1 MMFQLDMVC
10 VNLII
15 QVHKSLFYT
24 MVFTV
29 IFFYRAT
36 ISENDVESEILSCII

>member
-15 QVHKSLFYT
+15 QVHKSPFYAT
-24 MVFTV
+24 VFTV
-29 IFFYRAT
+29 IFYRTT
-36 ISENDVESEILSCII
+36 ISENDVQSQIMSCII

>member
-10 VNLII
+10 VNLIV
-15 QVHKSLFYT
+15 QVHKSPFYA

-29 IFFYRAT
+29 IFLQSY
-36 ISENDVESEILSCII
+36 D

>member
-15 QVHKSLFYT
+15 QVHKSPFYA

-29 IFFYRAT
+29 IFLQAT
-36 ISENDVESEILSCII
+36 ISENDVQSQIMSCII